1 MDAFVFA
8 VNAVIPITLLVA
20 LGFYAK
26 KIKLINE
33 QFSAAGNRLCF
44 RILLPILLFMN
55 IYKTKGIEE
64 IQWSLVVYSCVI
76 IFAVF
81 IIGLFFVIPYFKI
94 PSQKGVILQ
103 CIFRSNFALI
113 GLPLASS
120 IAGQKGAT
128 VAAVLSL
135 ATIPLFNVLAIFS
148 LEYFGHDN
156 NERKTDYLKLVK
168 DIIKNPLIIAV
179 MIGFLVLLVRAWFVS
194 LGISFRLTNVE
205 FLYSA
210 LNTASAIASPLA
222 LIVLGAQFEFNVVR
236 RLFKQIVVGTLM
248 RILFVP
254 VVGLGL
260 AYILFPQW
268 GSAEFSGLIALFAS
282 PVAVSSSIM
291 AAEMGGDKDLAS
303 QYVVWTTLLSAFTIF
318 LFVFVFKAVGIL

>member
-1 MDAFVFA
+1 LDTFVFA
-8 VNAVIPITLLVA
+8 LNAVMPIALLVA

-26 KIKLINE
+26 KIKLLNE
-33 QFSAAGNRLCF
+33 QFCTAGNRLCF

-64 IQWSLVVYSCVI
+64 IQWDLAIYSCIV

-81 IIGLFFVIPYFKI
+81 IIGFFFVVPHFKI
-94 PSQKGVILQ
+94 TSQKGVILQ

-120 IAGQKGAT
+120 LAGQKGAT

-135 ATIPLFNVLAIFS
+135 ATIPLFNILAIFS
-148 LEYFGHDN
+148 LEYFGQD

-168 DIIKNPLIIAV
+168 GILKNPLIIAV
-179 MIGFLVLLVRAWFVS
+179 MIGFLILLIRAQFVR
-194 LGISFRLTNVE
+194 LGISFRLSNIE

-210 LNTASAIASPLA
+210 LNTASSVASPLA
-222 LIVLGAQFEFNVVR
+222 LIVLGAQFEFYVVR
-236 RLFKQIVVGTLM
+236 KLFKQIVVGTLM

-254 VVGLGL
+254 VIGLGI
-260 AYILFPQW
+260 AYLLFPQW
-268 GSAEFSGLIALFAS
+268 GRAEFSGLIALFAS